1 MTTEI
6 PADLAEMAARA
17 EHVVAGGVNS
27 ATRANGDPLT
37 IAAAD
42 GAFVTDLD
50 GKRYLDYHAAFGAIL
65 LGHHDPLIDGAV
77 IDAIRTEPDLT
88 GWGTSTLEVR
98 LAEAVV
104 GIVPSIERMVTVT
117 TGSEAVA
124 YAVRI
129 ARAHTGRRLLVKVQG
144 GFHGWSDAVARNVIS
159 PPDRA
164 YGMDPLSAGILPEAL
179 EATLIA
185 EYNDLDSLTALFDEH
200 SDQIAGVIVEPIP
213 HNVGALLPARGY
225 LEGLRALTAAHG
237 SLLIFDEVITG
248 FRHALG
254 GFQSIAGVTPDLT
267 TFGKAMGN
275 GYAVSGV
282 GGAASVMLE
291 AEPSLGGQV
300 AIMGT
305 FNGNSVACAAGLA
318 TIDYL
323 SAHPEFYERTHALGQ
338 RVRTGL
344 QGVFDDA
351 GVAARIQGFGGTF
364 TTYFIP
370 GEAHGYRDL
379 MANDG
384 DASRAFHRAM
394 IDRGFLMLPIPMKRM
409 HVSGAFTEGDIDR
422 TVDAAADAVRELVAH
437 DALPRR

>member
-1 MTTEI
+1 MTAQI
-6 PADLAEMAARA
+6 ADGADLAARA
-17 EHVVAGGVNS
+17 SRVVAGVVNS
-27 ATRANGDPLT
+27 STRANGDPLT

-42 GAFVTDLD
+42 GAYVTDLD
-50 GKRYLDYHAAFGAIL
+50 GRRYLDYHAAFGAIL
-65 LGHHDPLIDGAV
+65 LGHHDPV
-77 IDAIRTEPDLT
+77 IDAAVVEAIRSEPDLT

-104 GIVPSIERMVTVT
+104 EVVPSIERMVTVT

-159 PPDRA
+159 PPERA

-179 EATLIA
+179 EATLVT
-185 EYNDLDSLTALFDEH
+185 EYNDLEALTALFDEH
-200 SDQIAGVIVEPIP
+200 PDQIAGVIVEPIP
-213 HNVGALLPARGY
+213 HNVGALLPAPGY
-225 LEGLRALTAAHG
+225 LEGLRELTSARG
-237 SLLIFDEVITG
+237 SVLIFDEVITG
-248 FRHALG
+248 FRHSLG
-254 GFQSIAGVTPDLT
+254 GFQQVAGVRPDLT

-282 GGAASVMLE
+282 GGSAALMRE
-291 AEPSLGGQV
+291 AEPALGGQV
-300 AIMGT
+300 AVMGT
-305 FNGNSVACAAGLA
+305 FNGNPVACAAGLA

-323 SAHPEFYERTHALGQ
+323 STHPEFYERTHALGQ
-338 RVRTGL
+338 RVRSGL
-344 QGVFDDA
+344 QGVFDAA

-379 MANDG
+379 MANDAA
-384 DASRAFHRAM
+384 ASRAFHRAM
-394 IDRGFLMLPIPMKRM
+394 LDRGFLMLPIPMKRM
-409 HVSGAFTEGDIDR
+409 HVSGAFTEAEIDR
-422 TVDAAADAVRELVAH
+422 TVDAAADAVAELVAR

>member
-1 MTTEI
+1 MTAEI
-6 PADLAEMAARA
+6 TDLATRA
-17 EHVVAGGVNS
+17 EQVVAGVVNS
-27 ATRANGDPLT
+27 ATRANGAPLT
-37 IAAAD
+37 IAATE
-42 GAFVTDLD
+42 GAYVTDLD

-65 LGHHDPLIDGAV
+65 LGHHDPIVDEAV
-77 IDAIRTEPDLT
+77 IEAIRTEPDLT

-104 GIVPSIERMVTVT
+104 DVVPSIDRMVTVT

-129 ARAHTGRRLLVKVQG
+129 ARAHTGRKLLVKVQG

-185 EYNDLDSLTALFDEH
+185 EYNDLESLRTLYDEH
-200 SDQIAGVIVEPIP
+200 PDQIAGVIVEPIP
-213 HNVGALLPARGY
+213 HNVGALLPAAGY
-225 LEGLRALTAAHG
+225 LEGLRELTAARG
-237 SLLIFDEVITG
+237 SVLIFDEVITG

-254 GFQSIAGVTPDLT
+254 GFQQIAGVSPDLT

-282 GGAASVMLE
+282 GGSAEVMRE
-291 AEPSLGGQV
+291 AEPAQGGQV

-318 TIDYL
+318 TLGYL
-323 SAHPEFYERTHALGQ
+323 SSHPEFYERTHALGQ

-379 MANDG
+379 LANDSA
-384 DASRAFHRAM
+384 ASRAFHRAM

-409 HVSGAFTEGDIDR
+409 HVSGAFTEADVDR
-422 TVDAAADAVRELVAH
+422 TVDAAADAVAELVAQG
-437 DALPRR
+437 ALPRR